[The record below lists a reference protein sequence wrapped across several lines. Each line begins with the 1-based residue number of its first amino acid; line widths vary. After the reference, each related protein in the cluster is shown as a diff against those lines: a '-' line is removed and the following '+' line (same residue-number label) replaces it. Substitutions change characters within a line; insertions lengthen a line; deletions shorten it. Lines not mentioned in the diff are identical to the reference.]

1 MIQVDNKE
9 EFDMKEIY
17 RALAITAAH
26 LHLII
31 RETLFVSAAAEPLH
45 IQQCAMDTNF
55 ELKNIRAQVPQ
66 FKFILKTNFNRR
78 FLIAV

>member
-45 IQQCAMDTNF
+45 IHQCAMDTNF

-66 FKFILKTNFNRR
+66 FKFILKSNFNRR
-78 FLIAV
+78 FFIAV